1 MTETCVVKDN
11 RGGISQWKVEAW
23 VFATLESLL
32 NKSNYNDQRTLCLQ
46 RDVRSHLRAKFTS
59 SRLRRT
65 PLRSPQEWANARG
78 CTMHLA
84 RIGRNAVNCITAQH
98 AFISIAKRID
108 VTLALPQTIHQRD
121 PTVHFEAGSFVCR
134 TTGSTNWAILQPAGG
149 GFPPPPPPPFPSV
162 MLRTST
168 TYAILDAIICTI
180 TPVRRISFAR
190 VKSKFRISMQKWNK
204 FFFWD
209 KIVILSYCKT
219 SVWFLG
225 EKLERVS

>member
-1 MTETCVVKDN
+1 MESRSGK
-11 RGGISQWKVEAW
+11 SK
-23 VFATLESLL
+23 LESSRRL
-32 NKSNYNDQRTLCLQ
+32 NRYSTKAITTIKEHSVFNEMFVLIFAQSSHHRVYDGLDSVLRKSRVSERARLHNASCPYWSKRSKLHNCAARVHQRSC
-46 RDVRSHLRAKFTS
+46 
-59 SRLRRT
+59 
-65 PLRSPQEWANARG
+65 
-78 CTMHLA
+78 
-84 RIGRNAVNCITAQH
+84 
-98 AFISIAKRID
+98 IAKRID

-204 FFFWD
+204 FFFEI
-209 KIVILSYCKT
+209 KS
-219 SVWFLG
+219 
-225 EKLERVS
+225 